1 MLLFKRVKYLEVF
14 LLIVVCALFT
24 WFIIL
29 PKKAEVDAKNEELK
43 KAKTQQESI
52 KGDLETLTSRISELK
67 THKSDVTNLDDA
79 IPLVGKTFNLQ
90 LLLGDLAASAGV
102 TVGDISV
109 TGNSSGVAAGDT
121 ALLADPFGKPRSLQK
136 LNASVFVTGSFSQLE
151 EFLKKVETSG
161 RIMQVHGL
169 EISPGQ
175 QGDLGLKISLDS
187 YYFGPTAQ

>member
-1 MLLFKRVKYLEVF
+1 MNIEFPKNLNVGLPPEIQGSKNSLFEVF

-52 KGDLETLTSRISELK
+52 KGGLETLTSRISELK
-67 THKSDVTNLDDA
+67 THKSDVTN
-79 IPLVGKTFNLQ
+79 
-90 LLLGDLAASAGV
+90 
-102 TVGDISV
+102 
-109 TGNSSGVAAGDT
+109 GDT

-169 EISPGQ
+169 ENSPGQ